1 MAEFQWWLLIVGLVA
16 GGGLVALVFMDGA
29 RREHE
34 IDERERPAEATWIS
48 DRLAAEGR
56 DVDPYTAEAVL
67 WAHKEYLG
75 LPPPDR
81 IEIEGDPGLSEPP
94 DSEPAFA
101 EERPLADGPG
111 PISEPRPTSEPS
123 LAVEPARASDRD
135 ADGPS
140 DEERDDGGR
149 GADRHLTPAGE
160 QQASPRKEAHAG
172 AHGEKAHQ
180 R

>member
-48 DRLAAEGR
+48 ERLADEGR
-56 DVDPYTAEAVL
+56 NVDPYTAEAVL

-81 IEIEGDPGLSEPP
+81 IEIEGDPGLVEPP
-94 DSEPAFA
+94 
-101 EERPLADGPG
+101 L
-111 PISEPRPTSEPS
+111 T
-123 LAVEPARASDRD
+123 VEPALASDRD
-135 ADGPS
+135 ADRPS
-140 DEERDDGGR
+140 DEERHDGR
-149 GADRHLTPAGE
+149 GSADGNLTATGE
-160 QQASPRKEAHAG
+160 QQAPPREEAHAG
-172 AHGEKAHQ
+172 AHGEEAHQ

>member
-16 GGGLVALVFMDGA
+16 GGGLVTLVFMDGA
-29 RREHE
+29 RLEHE

-48 DRLAAEGR
+48 ERLSAEGR

-81 IEIEGDPGLSEPP
+81 IEIEGDPGVIEPP
-94 DSEPAFA
+94 LSVEA
-101 EERPLADGPG
+101 PLTVEAPL
-111 PISEPRPTSEPS
+111 S
-123 LAVEPARASDRD
+123 VEPALASDRD

-140 DEERDDGGR
+140 DQEGHDGR
-149 GADRHLTPAGE
+149 GSADGNLTATGE
-160 QQASPRKEAHAG
+160 QQAPPREEAHAG
-172 AHGEKAHQ
+172 AHGEEAHQ

>member
-16 GGGLVALVFMDGA
+16 GGGLVTLVFMDGA

-48 DRLAAEGR
+48 ERLAAEGR

-67 WAHKEYLG
+67 WAHKEYLA

-81 IEIEGDPGLSEPP
+81 IEVIGEP
-94 DSEPAFA
+94 DFDAETDDEPWLPV
-101 EERPLADGPG
+101 ERPAATGADVT
-111 PISEPRPTSEPS
+111 E
-123 LAVEPARASDRD
+123 APARASGDRD
-135 ADGPS
+135 ADRPS
-140 DEERDDGGR
+140 DEKRDNGSR
-149 GADRHLTPAGE
+149 GPDRDLPPAGE
-160 QQASPRKEAHAG
+160 QQAAPGEEAHAG
-172 AHGEKAHQ
+172 AHGEEAHQ

>member
-16 GGGLVALVFMDGA
+16 GGGLVTLVFMDGA

-34 IDERERPAEATWIS
+34 IDERERPAEASWIS

-67 WAHKEYLG
+67 WAHKEYLA

-81 IEIEGDPGLSEPP
+81 IEIPGESDL
-94 DSEPAFA
+94 DA
-101 EERPLADGPG
+101 ETDF
-111 PISEPRPTSEPS
+111 
-123 LAVEPARASDRD
+123 EPARASGDRD
-135 ADGPS
+135 ADRPS
-140 DEERDDGGR
+140 DEKRDNGSRGPDG
-149 GADRHLTPAGE
+149 DLSPAGE
-160 QQASPRKEAHAG
+160 QQASPGEEAHAG
-172 AHGEKAHQ
+172 AHGEEAHQ

>member
-16 GGGLVALVFMDGA
+16 GGGLVTLVFMDGA
-29 RREHE
+29 RREQE

-48 DRLAAEGR
+48 ERLSMEGR

-81 IEIEGDPGLSEPP
+81 IEVIGEPDVDPLS
-94 DSEPAFA
+94 
-101 EERPLADGPG
+101 G
-111 PISEPRPTSEPS
+111 
-123 LAVEPARASDRD
+123 DRD
-135 ADGPS
+135 ADRPS
-140 DEERDDGGR
+140 DQERDNGSR
-149 GADRHLTPAGE
+149 GPDRDLAPAGE
-160 QQASPRKEAHAG
+160 QQAAAGEQAHAG
-172 AHGEKAHQ
+172 AHGEEAHQ

>member
-16 GGGLVALVFMDGA
+16 GGGLVTLVFMDGA

-48 DRLAAEGR
+48 ERLAMDGR

-67 WAHKEYLG
+67 WAHKEYRA

-81 IEIEGDPGLSEPP
+81 IEIPGETDLDTET
-94 DSEPAFA
+94 DFE
-101 EERPLADGPG
+101 ADF
-111 PISEPRPTSEPS
+111 
-123 LAVEPARASDRD
+123 VPARASGDRD
-135 ADGPS
+135 ADRPS
-140 DEERDDGGR
+140 DEKRDNGSRGPDG
-149 GADRHLTPAGE
+149 DLSPAGK
-160 QQASPRKEAHAG
+160 QQASPGEEAHAG
-172 AHGEKAHQ
+172 THGEEAHK